1 MKFSKPLAIALG
13 LAIAAAPIATAGAQA
28 ATRIPGIH
36 AAAGDATSTDP
47 SFTDALTAF
56 NAANAALAATLAD
69 PNSTNTQKQQAF
81 QAARQ
86 AFNDLTRAA
95 QAGRKAADKIFQ
107 TAVKA
112 AKDAFKLAMS
122 LPVITADAKLAATNL
137 LNATLTAAATA
148 RDTAYRA
155 LALPNPPAA
164 PVLAPKPGKTP
175 KPGSTEPPASS
186 GGALGNNPKKPNN

>member
-1 MKFSKPLAIALG
+1 
-13 LAIAAAPIATAGAQA
+13 
-28 ATRIPGIH
+28 
-36 AAAGDATSTDP
+36 
-47 SFTDALTAF
+47 
-56 NAANAALAATLAD
+56 
-69 PNSTNTQKQQAF
+69 
-81 QAARQ
+81 
-86 AFNDLTRAA
+86 
-95 QAGRKAADKIFQ
+95 
-107 TAVKA
+107 
-112 AKDAFKLAMS
+112 MS

-164 PVLAPKPGKTP
+164 PVLAPKQGKTP